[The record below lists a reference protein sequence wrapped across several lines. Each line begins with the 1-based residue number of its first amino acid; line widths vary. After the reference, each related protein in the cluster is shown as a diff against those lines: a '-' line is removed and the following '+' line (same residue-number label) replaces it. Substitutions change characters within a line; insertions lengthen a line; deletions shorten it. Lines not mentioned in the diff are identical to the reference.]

1 VEAIGGIAA
10 VVLAV
15 IGLAG
20 ALPPDNMAAISTILI
35 GASLL
40 FEGGT
45 MAASYR
51 QLLNNLEGS
60 GAGSADVGGA
70 VTVEFLAGAAGI
82 VLGILALLGI
92 SATVLISASVI
103 AFGAAFL
110 LSSSSTA
117 SLSTL
122 WASSVYRREEAR
134 MVAREAASA
143 GVGGQV
149 LAGLAAIVLG
159 ILALLGINPPILN
172 LVALLSLGVF
182 VVLNGTALGS
192 RSMSAARA

>member
-1 VEAIGGIAA
+1 MEAIGGIAA